1 MNLQHL
7 KIFVASVSAGLL
19 MSGLFIAPASAAT
32 PVPCGKP
39 VAAANGTHG
48 PVLCPN
54 GAPNSQ
60 MRLWLKKSAP
70 HVMALNATATNAQI
84 RKAACADVAL
94 ENATGPLVTNA
105 YTYQYA
111 RYGWR
116 GQHIKPAAFDLR
128 LGVEFNC
135 SN

>member
-1 MNLQHL
+1 MTLQHL
-7 KIFVASVSAGLL
+7 RLLVASVSAGLL
-19 MSGLFIAPASAAT
+19 ASALFIDPSSAAT

-39 VAAANGTHG
+39 IAASNGTHG

-60 MRLWLKKSAP
+60 LRAWLKKSAP
-70 HVMALNATATNAQI
+70 HVMALSKNSTNAQI

-94 ENATGPLVTNA
+94 EHATGPLVTNA

-116 GQHIKPAAFDLR
+116 GQHITPTVFDLR
-128 LGVEFNC
+128 LGVQFNC
-135 SN
+135 SD